1 MLLFLT
7 TNMAAVTS
15 STNQQYW
22 QLTISR
28 NWQIENMEDWARI
41 HERFVKTS
49 NEVTKRGILTNG
61 DYKKMANL
69 GQKGKNGELKGLAK
83 SKWDNKKGHLD
94 IWRFY
99 ENDKFGKKLFPVWQ
113 KLKQDDKRGMS
124 IIVGFTK
131 MTYFAKPVNLARIDT
146 MR

>member
-1 MLLFLT
+1 
-7 TNMAAVTS
+7 
-15 STNQQYW
+15 
-22 QLTISR
+22 
-28 NWQIENMEDWARI
+28 MEDWARI
-41 HERFVKTS
+41 HQRFVKNS

-69 GQKGKNGELKGLAK
+69 GQKGKNRQ
-83 SKWDNKKGHLD
+83 KWRVQGFGQMQMNNKKGHLD
-94 IWRFY
+94 KWRFY
-99 ENDKFGKKLFPVWQ
+99 ENAKCGKKLFPVWQ

>member
-1 MLLFLT
+1 
-7 TNMAAVTS
+7 
-15 STNQQYW
+15 
-22 QLTISR
+22 
-28 NWQIENMEDWARI
+28 
-41 HERFVKTS
+41 
-49 NEVTKRGILTNG
+49 
-61 DYKKMANL
+61 MANL